1 MQPARSPAAQRLVD
15 RAFMTSLHADAM
27 TTAALWLMA
36 MLALIPARAG
46 LWAVLT
52 RRCEASW
59 SVAGTRL
66 ARRRL

>member
-1 MQPARSPAAQRLVD
+1 
-15 RAFMTSLHADAM
+15 MTSLHADAM